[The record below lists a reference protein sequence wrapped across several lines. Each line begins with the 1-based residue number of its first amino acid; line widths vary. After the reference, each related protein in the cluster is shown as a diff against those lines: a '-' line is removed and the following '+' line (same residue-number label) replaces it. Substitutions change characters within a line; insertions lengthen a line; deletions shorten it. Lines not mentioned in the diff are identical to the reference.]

1 MRGRSPLGSLA
12 ASPTMVG
19 AVTTLIVI
27 VAVFLAYNANNGL
40 PFVPVYR
47 VSVEVPNSA
56 RLTNNNEV
64 RIGGH
69 RVGVVE
75 TIEPIQLEESQQTAQ
90 GGDTGT
96 GGDDVVE
103 ETATDTGT
111 IGARLNLKLDKTAQP
126 LPEDSIFRVRYRSSF
141 GLKYLEIVRGTG
153 DPAPE
158 GYTFD
163 GTDDGE
169 ICDLPID
176 TDTFASTREESG
188 DNGCFQTQTEFDD
201 INNTFDEPTRRNSR
215 TNLEGFGSGF
225 AGRGT
230 SLNDAIQSLEPLFH
244 GLRPVSRML
253 IEPSTRFENFFPELA
268 DAARIVA
275 PVSEVQSEF
284 FTFAQI
290 AFAAISSDPVAL
302 QDTIEEGPR
311 TLGTGIF
318 TLPRQRP
325 FLRDFTTLTR
335 ALRPGV
341 ADLRI
346 TLPTLNSAIDVG
358 TPVLKRTVGMN
369 KRLKGALKELLQL
382 VEQPSTLTSLQRLR
396 ETFET
401 ADPLAR
407 FVVPSQ
413 TVCNHFNY
421 WFTFLPEGLSDRDNS
436 GYFFRQALAA
446 FPRGDIT
453 IQLPPPLDIL
463 GPITAPGDVQT
474 PLAGYSGI
482 QANAR
487 AGAAAGGDEGVY
499 KPYEL
504 PTLYAQAYAPHGE
517 DGDEDCQSGQNGYL
531 LGSGVAGAPGSLR
544 VGSDPGIGQGNE
556 NPAIGVSDLPG
567 SRGPTTLF
575 WNSDSTREL
584 RDTRVPNR
592 APESWEGL

>member
-19 AVTTLIVI
+19 AVTTLILI

-75 TIEPIQLEESQQTAQ
+75 TIEPIQLESSQQTAQ
-90 GGDTGT
+90 GGETGT
-96 GGDDVVE
+96 GDPSVTE
-103 ETATDTGT
+103 ETAVDTGE

-153 DPAPE
+153 DPAAE

-169 ICDLPID
+169 ICDLPED
-176 TDTFASTREESG
+176 PESFASTREESG
-188 DNGCFQTQTEFDD
+188 ANGCFQSQTEFDD
-201 INNTFDEPTRRNSR
+201 IANTFDEPTRQNSR
-215 TNLEGFGSGF
+215 TNLEGFGSAF

-230 SLNDAIQSLEPLFH
+230 SLNDAIQSLEPLFT

-253 IEPSTRFENFFPELA
+253 VEPSTRFQRFFPELA
-268 DAARIVA
+268 DAARLVA
-275 PVSEVQSEF
+275 PVSAEQAEF
-284 FTFAQI
+284 FTFA
-290 AFAAISSDPVAL
+290 ATTFAAISSDPFAL
-302 QDTIEEGPR
+302 QETISEGPP
-311 TLGTGIF
+311 TLETGIE

-325 FLRDFTTLTR
+325 FLRDFTTLSR
-335 ALRPGV
+335 ELRPGV
-341 ADLRI
+341 SDLRI

-382 VEQPSTLTSLQRLR
+382 VQQGETLSSLVRLR
-396 ETFET
+396 DTFET
-401 ADPLAR
+401 ADPLLR

-421 WFTFLPEGLSDRDNS
+421 WFTFLPEGLSDRDQV
-436 GYFFRQALAA
+436 GYFFRQALAS
-446 FPRGDIT
+446 FPRGDIHV
-453 IQLPPPLDIL
+453 QLPPPLDAL
-463 GPITAPGDVQT
+463 GTITVPGDVQT
-474 PLAGYSGI
+474 PLAGYSGL
-482 QANAR
+482 QANGLSGDADIGD
-487 AGAAAGGDEGVY
+487 AGRF
-499 KPYEL
+499 KPWQN
-504 PTLYAQAYAPHGE
+504 PVLYAQAYAPHGE
-517 DGDEDCQSGQNGYL
+517 DGDEDCQSGQNGFL
-531 LGSGVAGAPGSLR
+531 LGSGVPGAPGSLR
-544 VGSDPGIGQGNE
+544 APGVGDE

-567 SRGPTTLF
+567 SRGPATLF
-575 WNSDSTREL
+575 WNKDSTREL
-584 RDTRVPNR
+584 RDTRAGNR
-592 APESWEGL
+592 QPESWEGL